1 MQLLLCEP
9 PGCMCEC
16 MGEALEV
23 NILSQCLL
31 PDLALSGDTAV
42 FHRGGVTPELTS
54 SLYTEW
60 SMRKVGPLAWK
71 KPSPTSHF
79 SLQITPSWQSVHV
92 FTLGLFISEASALY
106 VPLSIM
112 FIAPHP
118 RTLHTLPYIL
128 CLQLFQQQSCAL
140 VTSRLRLGAV
150 VLVLR
155 LGLHT
160 LRRGLSSGGGTLKSL
175 LLRLEEFEKL
185 FL

>member
-1 MQLLLCEP
+1 MAPHQGYRKIRELRCGFIGDPCKTWLGCPGWSGRSKFKHVAGEVVQLLLCEP

-92 FTLGLFISEASALY
+92 FTLGLFIY
-106 VPLSIM
+106 
-112 FIAPHP
+112 
-118 RTLHTLPYIL
+118 
-128 CLQLFQQQSCAL
+128 
-140 VTSRLRLGAV
+140 
-150 VLVLR
+150 
-155 LGLHT
+155 
-160 LRRGLSSGGGTLKSL
+160 
-175 LLRLEEFEKL
+175 
-185 FL
+185 